1 MRSATMIALLL
12 RAGRFKI
19 LASTAILVVLVSLAD
34 WLVGRNVSLA
44 ALYIVPMMLGAVVL
58 GPLELTVLATV
69 CTYLRS
75 LFDTPGSAA
84 ELTLRFLFAGVAYL
98 VSGLFVSGWV
108 RNHELVRNHLVR
120 VQIEQTLRREAEEQL
135 KVMAESSPAAILT
148 VDGDGT
154 VLAAN
159 AAANSLFMI
168 PAKETAQGKK
178 IGHYLPVLAD
188 ALRAQTT
195 PAGLRTTAQC
205 QGTRE
210 NGEVFLAHMWF
221 SLYDTAEGH
230 RLAAIVVDSSE
241 EMRAREE
248 EGLRQLL
255 TGNRI
260 MATALSHEVR
270 NFCGVLERLC
280 ESLSRRH
287 TLNDDQDLQAMVN
300 LIEGLE
306 AMASLKLQ
314 NRSQAVLEPVPL
326 KEVLDNLRILIE
338 PDWRDIGGTVQWNLP
353 SEIPQ
358 VLAEPHGL
366 LQAFLNVV
374 QNSHR
379 AVQPETLRLLR
390 IAVAREPKKVIVRF
404 EDSGPGI
411 PSPEIL
417 FQPFQPGATGSGLG
431 LYVSRSIV
439 RSYGGDLKFEPQPQG
454 CTFAVELEAI

>member
-1 MRSATMIALLL
+1 MIALLL
-12 RAGRFKI
+12 RAGKFKI
-19 LASTAILVVLVSLAD
+19 LAATAILVALVSLSD

-44 ALYIVPMMLGAVVL
+44 ALYIVPMMLGSVVL
-58 GPLELTVLATV
+58 GPLEIAVLGVV
-69 CTYLRS
+69 CACLRS
-75 LFDTPGSAA
+75 LFDTPGSPA
-84 ELTLRFLFAGVAYL
+84 ELMLRFVFAVVAYF
-98 VSGLFVSGWV
+98 VSGLFVSEWV
-108 RNHELVRNHLVR
+108 RNHQLVRNHLTRVR
-120 VQIEQTLRREAEEQL
+120 TEQNLRREAEDQL

-148 VDGDGT
+148 IDAEGI

-168 PAKETAQGKK
+168 PPGATVQGRK
-178 IGHYLPVLAD
+178 IRYFLPVLAD
-188 ALRAQTT
+188 ALRAETSS
-195 PAGLRTTAQC
+195 AGLRTAAQC

-221 SLYDTAEGH
+221 SLYNSPHGH

-255 TGNRI
+255 AGNRI

-280 ESLSRRH
+280 ESLNRTHSL
-287 TLNDDQDLQAMVN
+287 TLDKDFQAIVN

-314 NRSQAVLEPVPL
+314 NRSQAVLEPVQL
-326 KEVLDNLRILIE
+326 KEVLDDLRIVIE
-338 PDWRDIGGTVQWNLP
+338 ADWREIGGKVQWRLP
-353 SEIPQ
+353 ADIPQ

-366 LQAFLNVV
+366 LQAFLNLV

-379 AVQPETLRLLR
+379 AVQLESLRLLT
-390 IAVAREPKKVIVRF
+390 ITVAREFKKVIVRF

-411 PSPEIL
+411 PAPETL
-417 FQPFQPGATGSGLG
+417 FQPFQVGASGSGLG

-439 RSYGGDLKFEPQPQG
+439 RSYGGDLKFEPRSQG
-454 CTFAVELEAI
+454 CTFAVELEAV

>member
-1 MRSATMIALLL
+1 MIALLL
-12 RAGRFKI
+12 RAGKI
-19 LASTAILVVLVSLAD
+19 KIIATTVILVILTALVD
-34 WLVGRNVSLA
+34 WAVGRNVSLA
-44 ALYIVPMMLGAVVL
+44 VLYIVPMMLGAVVL
-58 GPLELTVLATV
+58 RPAQIVLLAAA
-69 CTYLRS
+69 CSYLRS
-75 LFDTPGSAA
+75 LFDTPGSNA
-84 ELTLRFLFAGVAYL
+84 ELALRFVFALLAYTLSGLL
-98 VSGLFVSGWV
+98 VSGLV
-108 RNHELVRNHLVR
+108 RNHELVRNHLR
-120 VQIEQTLRREAEEQL
+120 GVQVEQELRREAEEQL
-135 KVMAESSPAAILT
+135 KILAESSPAAILT
-148 VDGDGT
+148 VDGKGI

-168 PAKETAQGKK
+168 PAGETVQGRK
-178 IGHYLPVLAD
+178 IRHYLPVLAD
-188 ALRAQTT
+188 ALRAQIA
-195 PAGLRTTAQC
+195 PAGLRTAAQC

-270 NFCGVLERLC
+270 NFCGILKRLC
-280 ESLSRRH
+280 ESLSRSHNLTEDR
-287 TLNDDQDLQAMVN
+287 DFQQIVN

-314 NRSQAVLEPVPL
+314 TRSKAVLEPVAL
-326 KEVLDNLRILIE
+326 KEVLDNLRIVIE
-338 PDWRDIGGTVQWNLP
+338 ADWREIGGKVQWRLP
-353 SEIPQ
+353 ADIPQ

-366 LQAFLNVV
+366 LQAFLNLV

-379 AVQPETLRLLR
+379 AVQLEPLRLLNVT
-390 IAVAREPKKVIVRF
+390 VARELKKVVVRF

-411 PSPEIL
+411 PAPETL
-417 FQPFQPGATGSGLG
+417 FQPFQPGASGSGLG

-439 RSYGGDLKFEPQPQG
+439 RSYGGDLKFEPRPQG
-454 CTFAVELEAI
+454 CTFAVELEAV

>member
-1 MRSATMIALLL
+1 MITLLL
-12 RAGRFKI
+12 RAGKVRI
-19 LASTAILVVLVSLAD
+19 LAATAILVVLTSFAD
-34 WLVGRNVSLA
+34 WVVGHNVSLA
-44 ALYIVPMMLGAVVL
+44 ALYIMPMMLGAVVL
-58 GPLELTVLATV
+58 SPAAIALLAVV
-69 CTYLRS
+69 CCSLRA
-75 LFDTPGSAA
+75 LFDTTGSPA
-84 ELTLRFLFAGVAYL
+84 ELALRFVFAVLAYF
-98 VSGLFVSGWV
+98 VCGLFVSEWV
-108 RNHELVRNHLVR
+108 RNHQLVRNHLVR
-120 VQIEQTLRREAEEQL
+120 MQIEQNLRREAEEQL

-148 VDGDGT
+148 VDGDGV

-168 PAKETAQGKK
+168 PAGETVQGRR
-178 IGHYLPVLAD
+178 IRHYLPVLAD
-188 ALRAQTT
+188 ALRAETT
-195 PAGLRTTAQC
+195 PAGLRTAAQC

-221 SLYDTAEGH
+221 SLYDTANGH

-248 EGLRQLL
+248 QGLRQLL
-255 TGNRI
+255 AGNRI

-280 ESLSRRH
+280 ESLSRTH
-287 TLNDDQDLQAMVN
+287 SLTQDEDFQAIVN

-314 NRSQAVLEPVPL
+314 TKSQAVLEPVPL
-326 KEVLDNLRILIE
+326 REVLDNLRIVIE
-338 PDWRDIGGTVQWNLP
+338 ADWREIGGKVQWCLP
-353 SEIPQ
+353 ADLPQ

-366 LQAFLNVV
+366 LQAFLNLV

-379 AVQPETLRLLR
+379 AVQRETSRLLNVT
-390 IAVAREPKKVIVRF
+390 VAWELKRVIVRF

-411 PSPEIL
+411 TAPETL
-417 FQPFQPGATGSGLG
+417 FQPFQVGASGSGLG

-454 CTFAVELEAI
+454 CTFAVELEAV

>member
-1 MRSATMIALLL
+1 MIALLL
-12 RAGRFKI
+12 RAGRVKI
-19 LASTAILVVLVSLAD
+19 LATTAILVALISLVD

-44 ALYIVPMMLGAVVL
+44 LLYIVPMMLGAVVL
-58 GPLELTVLATV
+58 RPVEIAFLAVL
-69 CTYLRS
+69 CSYLRK
-75 LFDTPGSAA
+75 LFDTAGSPA
-84 ELTLRFLFAGVAYL
+84 ELTLRFVFAVLAYFI
-98 VSGLFVSGWV
+98 SGLFVSGWV

-120 VQIEQTLRREAEEQL
+120 VEVEQNLRHEAEEQL

-148 VDGDGT
+148 VDDNGI

-159 AAANSLFMI
+159 TAANSLFMI
-168 PAKETAQGKK
+168 PAGDSARGRK
-178 IGHYLPVLAD
+178 IRDYLPVLAD

-195 PAGLRTTAQC
+195 PAGLRTAAQC

-221 SLYDTAEGH
+221 SLYETANGH
-230 RLAAIVVDSSE
+230 QLAAIVVDSSE

-270 NFCGVLERLC
+270 NFCGVFGRLC
-280 ESLSRRH
+280 ESLNRTH
-287 TLNDDQDLQAMVN
+287 NLTQDKDFQALLDM
-300 LIEGLE
+300 IDGLE
-306 AMASLKLQ
+306 AMASWKLQ
-314 NRSQAVLEPVPL
+314 TKSQALLEPVPL
-326 KEVLDNLRILIE
+326 KEVLDNLRIVIE
-338 PDWRDIGGTVQWNLP
+338 PDWREIGGKVQWRLP
-353 SEIPQ
+353 AEIPQ

-366 LQAFLNVV
+366 LQAFLNLV

-379 AVQPETLRLLR
+379 AVQLETLRLLNVT
-390 IAVAREPKKVIVRF
+390 VARESKKVIVRF

-411 PSPEIL
+411 SDPETL
-417 FQPFQPGATGSGLG
+417 FQPFQAGASGSGLG
-431 LYVSRSIV
+431 LYVSRSIL

-454 CTFAVELEAI
+454 CTFAVELEAM

>member
-1 MRSATMIALLL
+1 MIALLL
-12 RAGRFKI
+12 RAGRVKI
-19 LASTAILVVLVSLAD
+19 LATTASLVALISAAD

-44 ALYIVPMMLGAVVL
+44 PLYIVPMMLGAVVL
-58 GPLELTVLATV
+58 TPAQLALLAVL
-69 CTYLRS
+69 CSYLRK
-75 LFDTPGSAA
+75 LFDTSGSTA
-84 ELTLRFLFAGVAYL
+84 ELALRFVFAVLAYSI
-98 VSGLFVSGWV
+98 SGLFVSGLV
-108 RNHELVRNHLVR
+108 RNHELVRSHLIR
-120 VQIEQTLRREAEEQL
+120 VEIEQNLRHEAEEQL

-148 VDGDGT
+148 VNGNGI

-168 PAKETAQGKK
+168 PRGESAQGRR
-178 IGHYLPVLAD
+178 IRDYLPVLAD

-195 PAGLRTTAQC
+195 PAGLRTAAQC

-221 SLYDTAEGH
+221 SLYETANGH
-230 RLAAIVVDSSE
+230 ELAAIVVDSSE

-280 ESLSRRH
+280 ESLSATHRL
-287 TLNDDQDLQAMVN
+287 TQDKDFQTIVNMV
-300 LIEGLE
+300 EGLE
-306 AMASLKLQ
+306 TMASLKLQ
-314 NRSQAVLEPVPL
+314 TKSQALLEPVPL
-326 KEVLDNLRILIE
+326 KEVLDNLRIVIE
-338 PDWRDIGGTVQWNLP
+338 ADWREIGGKVQWRLP
-353 SEIPQ
+353 AEIPQ

-366 LQAFLNVV
+366 LQAFLNLV

-379 AVQPETLRLLR
+379 AVQLETLRLLNVT
-390 IAVAREPKKVIVRF
+390 VAWELKKVIVRF

-411 PSPEIL
+411 SDPETL
-417 FQPFQPGATGSGLG
+417 FQPFQAGASGSGLG
-431 LYVSRSIV
+431 LYVSRSIL

-454 CTFAVELEAI
+454 CTFAVELEAV

>member
-1 MRSATMIALLL
+1 MIALLL
-12 RAGRFKI
+12 RAGKFKI
-19 LASTAILVVLVSLAD
+19 LAITAILVALTALAD

-44 ALYIVPMMLGAVVL
+44 ALYIIPMMLGAVVL
-58 GPLELTVLATV
+58 PPLQIAFLAVL
-69 CTYLRS
+69 CCSLRA
-75 LFDTPGSAA
+75 LFDTAGSPA
-84 ELTLRFLFAGVAYL
+84 ELALRFVFAVLAYF
-98 VSGLFVSGWV
+98 VCGLFVSEWV
-108 RNHELVRNHLVR
+108 RNHQLVRNHLIRMQV
-120 VQIEQTLRREAEEQL
+120 EQNRRREAEEQL

-148 VDGDGT
+148 VDGSGV

-168 PAKETAQGKK
+168 PAGETVQGRK
-178 IGHYLPVLAD
+178 IRHYLPVLAD
-188 ALRAQTT
+188 ALRAETT
-195 PAGLRTTAQC
+195 LAGLRTTAQC

-221 SLYDTAEGH
+221 SLYDTVNGH

-248 EGLRQLL
+248 QGLRQLL

-280 ESLSRRH
+280 ESLSRTH
-287 TLNDDQDLQAMVN
+287 SLTQDKDFQAIVS
-300 LIEGLE
+300 LIDGLE

-314 NRSQAVLEPVPL
+314 TKSQAVLEPVAL
-326 KEVLDNLRILIE
+326 KEVLDNLRIVIE
-338 PDWRDIGGTVQWNLP
+338 ADWREIGGKVHWRLP
-353 SEIPQ
+353 AEIPQ

-366 LQAFLNVV
+366 LQAFLNLV

-379 AVQPETLRLLR
+379 AVQLETLRLLNVT
-390 IAVAREPKKVIVRF
+390 VARELKKVIVRF

-411 PSPEIL
+411 PAPETL
-417 FQPFQPGATGSGLG
+417 FQPFQAGASGSGLG

-439 RSYGGDLKFEPQPQG
+439 RSYGGDLKFEPQPHG
-454 CTFAVELEAI
+454 CTFAVELEAV

>member
-1 MRSATMIALLL
+1 MIALLL
-12 RAGRFKI
+12 RAGKVKI
-19 LASTAILVVLVSLAD
+19 LVTTAILVVVTALVD

-44 ALYIVPMMLGAVVL
+44 LLYIVPMMLGAVVVRPAEIVFL
-58 GPLELTVLATV
+58 AVL
-69 CTYLRS
+69 CSFLRS
-75 LFDTPGSAA
+75 LFDTPGSPA
-84 ELTLRFLFAGVAYL
+84 ELALRFVFAVLAYI
-98 VSGLFVSGWV
+98 VSGLFVSGLV
-108 RNHELVRNHLVR
+108 RKHELVRHHLVG
-120 VQIEQTLRREAEEQL
+120 VTLEQKLRREAEEQL
-135 KVMAESSPAAILT
+135 KILAESSPAAILT
-148 VDGDGT
+148 VDGNGI

-168 PAKETAQGKK
+168 PAGETVQGRK
-178 IGHYLPVLAD
+178 IRHYLPVLAD
-188 ALRAQTT
+188 ALRAEITS
-195 PAGLRTTAQC
+195 AGLRTAAQC

-221 SLYDTAEGH
+221 SLYDTTDGH

-248 EGLRQLL
+248 QGLRQLL

-280 ESLSRRH
+280 ESLSRSH
-287 TLNDDQDLQAMVN
+287 NLTQDQDFLAIVS

-306 AMASLKLQ
+306 KMASLKLQ
-314 NRSQAVLEPVPL
+314 NKSKAVLEAVPL
-326 KEVLDNLRILIE
+326 KEVLDNLRIVIE
-338 PDWRDIGGTVQWNLP
+338 ADWREIGGKVQWCLP
-353 SEIPQ
+353 ADIPQ

-366 LQAFLNVV
+366 LQAFLNLV

-379 AVQPETLRLLR
+379 AVQLEDLRLLN
-390 IAVAREPKKVIVRF
+390 VTVSRELKKVIVRF

-411 PSPEIL
+411 PAPETL
-417 FQPFQPGATGSGLG
+417 FQPFQAGASGSGLG

-439 RSYGGDLKFEPQPQG
+439 RSYGGDLKFELRPQG
-454 CTFAVELEAI
+454 CTFAVELEAV

>member
-1 MRSATMIALLL
+1 MIALLL
-12 RAGRFKI
+12 RAGKVKI
-19 LASTAILVVLVSLAD
+19 LATTAILVALTALID
-34 WLVGRNVSLA
+34 WAVGRNVSLA

-58 GPLELTVLATV
+58 GPAQIAFLAVL
-69 CTYLRS
+69 CSYLRS
-75 LFDTPGSAA
+75 LFDTSGSFA
-84 ELTLRFLFAGVAYL
+84 ELILRFVFAVAAYF

-108 RNHELVRNHLVR
+108 RNHELVRNHLIR
-120 VQIEQTLRREAEEQL
+120 VQVEQNLRHEAEEQL

-159 AAANSLFMI
+159 AAANGLFMI
-168 PAKETAQGKK
+168 PSGETVQGRK
-178 IGHYLPVLAD
+178 IRHYLPVLAD
-188 ALRAQTT
+188 ALKAEVT
-195 PAGLRTTAQC
+195 PGLRTAAQC
-205 QGTRE
+205 QGSRE

-221 SLYDTAEGH
+221 SLYDTTEGR

-280 ESLSRRH
+280 ESLSRTHNLAQDR
-287 TLNDDQDLQAMVN
+287 DLQQIVN

-306 AMASLKLQ
+306 SMASLKLQ
-314 NRSQAVLEPVPL
+314 TKSQAVVEPVPL
-326 KEVLDNLRILIE
+326 KEVLDNLRIVIE
-338 PDWRDIGGTVQWNLP
+338 ADWREIGGKVQWRLP
-353 SEIPQ
+353 AEIPQ

-366 LQAFLNVV
+366 LQAFLNLV

-379 AVQPETLRLLR
+379 AVQLEPLRVLTVTVVKEL
-390 IAVAREPKKVIVRF
+390 KKVIVRF

-411 PSPEIL
+411 SAPETL
-417 FQPFQPGATGSGLG
+417 FQPFQTGASGSGLG

-454 CTFAVELEAI
+454 CTFAIELEAV

>member
-1 MRSATMIALLL
+1 MIALLL
-12 RAGRFKI
+12 RAGKFKI
-19 LASTAILVVLVSLAD
+19 LAITATLVVLTGLAD

-44 ALYIVPMMLGAVVL
+44 PLYIVPMMLGAVAL
-58 GPLELTVLATV
+58 GPMELAFLAGV
-69 CTYLRS
+69 CSCLRS
-75 LFDTPGSAA
+75 LFDTPGSTA
-84 ELTLRFLFAGVAYL
+84 ELTLRFVFAVVAYF
-98 VSGLFVSGWV
+98 VSGLFVSEWV
-108 RNHELVRNHLVR
+108 RNHQLVRNHLIR
-120 VQIEQTLRREAEEQL
+120 MQIEQNRRREAEEQL

-148 VDGDGT
+148 VDGKGI

-168 PAKETAQGKK
+168 PPGETAQGRK
-178 IGHYLPVLAD
+178 IRHYLPVLAD

-195 PAGLRTTAQC
+195 PAGLRTAAQC

-221 SLYDTAEGH
+221 SLYDTADGH

-248 EGLRQLL
+248 QGLRQLL

-280 ESLSRRH
+280 ESLSRTH
-287 TLNDDQDLQAMVN
+287 SLAQDKDFQTLVN
-300 LIEGLE
+300 VIDGLE

-314 NRSQAVLEPVPL
+314 TKSQAVLEPVPL
-326 KEVLDNLRILIE
+326 KEVLDNLRIVIE
-338 PDWRDIGGTVQWNLP
+338 ADWREIGGKVQWHLP
-353 SEIPQ
+353 AEIPQ

-366 LQAFLNVV
+366 LQAFLNLV

-379 AVQPETLRLLR
+379 AVQREDLRLLNVT
-390 IAVAREPKKVIVRF
+390 VARELKKVIVRF

-411 PSPEIL
+411 PAPETL
-417 FQPFQPGATGSGLG
+417 FQPFQAGASGSGLG

-439 RSYGGDLKFEPQPQG
+439 RSYGGDLKFEPQAHG
-454 CTFAVELEAI
+454 CTFAVELEAV

>member
-1 MRSATMIALLL
+1 MIALLL
-12 RAGRFKI
+12 RAGKVKI
-19 LASTAILVVLVSLAD
+19 LATTAILVALISFAD

-44 ALYIVPMMLGAVVL
+44 PLYIVPMMLGAMVLRPVEIAFLAVV
-58 GPLELTVLATV
+58 
-69 CTYLRS
+69 CSYLRK
-75 LFDTPGSAA
+75 LFDTTGSPA
-84 ELTLRFLFAGVAYL
+84 ELTLRFVFAVLAYFI
-98 VSGLFVSGWV
+98 SGLFVSGWV
-108 RNHELVRNHLVR
+108 RNHELVRNHLIR
-120 VQIEQTLRREAEEQL
+120 VQIEQNLRREAEEQL
-135 KVMAESSPAAILT
+135 KVMADSSPAGILT
-148 VDGDGT
+148 VEDNGI

-168 PAKETAQGKK
+168 PAGESVQGRK
-178 IGHYLPVLAD
+178 IRDYLPVLAD

-195 PAGLRTTAQC
+195 PAGLRTAAQC

-221 SLYDTAEGH
+221 SLYHTTNGH

-255 TGNRI
+255 AGNRI

-280 ESLSRRH
+280 ESLSC
-287 TLNDDQDLQAMVN
+287 TYNLTQDRDFQTIVKM
-300 LIEGLE
+300 IEGLE
-306 AMASLKLQ
+306 TMASLKL
-314 NRSQAVLEPVPL
+314 RTKSQAVLELVPL
-326 KEVLDNLRILIE
+326 KEVLDNLRIVIE
-338 PDWRDIGGTVQWNLP
+338 ADWREIGGKVQWRLP
-353 SEIPQ
+353 AELPQ

-366 LQAFLNVV
+366 LQAFLNLV

-379 AVQPETLRLLR
+379 AVQSETLRLLNVT
-390 IAVAREPKKVIVRF
+390 VARELKKVIVRF

-411 PSPEIL
+411 SAPETL
-417 FQPFQPGATGSGLG
+417 FQPFQAGASGSGLG
-431 LYVSRSIV
+431 LYVSRSIL

-454 CTFAVELEAI
+454 CTFAVELEAV

>member
-1 MRSATMIALLL
+1 MIALLL
-12 RAGRFKI
+12 RAGKIKI
-19 LASTAILVVLVSLAD
+19 LATTAILVALTALID
-34 WLVGRNVSLA
+34 WAVGRNVSLA

-58 GPLELTVLATV
+58 GPAQIAFLAVV
-69 CTYLRS
+69 CSYLRS
-75 LFDTPGSAA
+75 LFDTSGSAA
-84 ELTLRFLFAGVAYL
+84 ELILRFVFAVAAYF

-108 RNHELVRNHLVR
+108 RNHELVRNHLIRMQV
-120 VQIEQTLRREAEEQL
+120 EQNLRHEAEEQL

-159 AAANSLFMI
+159 AAANGLFMI
-168 PAKETAQGKK
+168 PSGETVQGRK
-178 IGHYLPVLAD
+178 IRHYLPVLAD
-188 ALRAQTT
+188 ALKAEVT
-195 PAGLRTTAQC
+195 PGLRTAAQC
-205 QGTRE
+205 QGSRE

-221 SLYDTAEGH
+221 SLYDTTEGR

-270 NFCGVLERLC
+270 NFCGVLGRLC
-280 ESLSRRH
+280 ESLSRTHNLAQDR
-287 TLNDDQDLQAMVN
+287 DLQQIVN

-306 AMASLKLQ
+306 SMASLKLQ
-314 NRSQAVLEPVPL
+314 TKSQAVLEPVPL
-326 KEVLDNLRILIE
+326 KEVLDNLRIVIE
-338 PDWRDIGGTVQWNLP
+338 ADWREIGGKVQWRLP
-353 SEIPQ
+353 AEIPQ

-366 LQAFLNVV
+366 LQAFLNLV

-379 AVQPETLRLLR
+379 AVQLEPLRVLTVT
-390 IAVAREPKKVIVRF
+390 VARELKKVIVRF

-411 PSPEIL
+411 PAPETL
-417 FQPFQPGATGSGLG
+417 FQPFQTGASGSGLG

-439 RSYGGDLKFEPQPQG
+439 RSYGGDLKFEPRPQG
-454 CTFAVELEAI
+454 CTFAVELEAV

>member
-1 MRSATMIALLL
+1 
-12 RAGRFKI
+12 
-19 LASTAILVVLVSLAD
+19 
-34 WLVGRNVSLA
+34 
-44 ALYIVPMMLGAVVL
+44 
-58 GPLELTVLATV
+58 
-69 CTYLRS
+69 LRS
-75 LFDTPGSAA
+75 LFDTPGSNA
-84 ELTLRFLFAGVAYL
+84 ELALRFVFALLAYTLSGLL
-98 VSGLFVSGWV
+98 VSGLV
-108 RNHELVRNHLVR
+108 RNHELVRNHLR
-120 VQIEQTLRREAEEQL
+120 GVQVEQELRREAEEQL
-135 KVMAESSPAAILT
+135 KILAESSPAAILT
-148 VDGDGT
+148 VDGHGI

-168 PAKETAQGKK
+168 PAGETVQGRK
-178 IGHYLPVLAD
+178 IRHYLPVLAD
-188 ALRAQTT
+188 ALRAQIA
-195 PAGLRTTAQC
+195 PAGLRTAAQC

-270 NFCGVLERLC
+270 NFCGILKRLC
-280 ESLSRRH
+280 ESLSRSHNLTEDR
-287 TLNDDQDLQAMVN
+287 DFQQIVN

-314 NRSQAVLEPVPL
+314 TRSQAVLEPVAL
-326 KEVLDNLRILIE
+326 KEVLDNLRIVIE
-338 PDWRDIGGTVQWNLP
+338 ADWREIGGKVQWRLP
-353 SEIPQ
+353 AEIPQ

-366 LQAFLNVV
+366 LQAFLNLV
-374 QNSHR
+374 QNSYR
-379 AVQPETLRLLR
+379 AVQLEPLRLLNVT
-390 IAVAREPKKVIVRF
+390 VARELKKVVVRF

-411 PSPEIL
+411 PAPETL
-417 FQPFQPGATGSGLG
+417 FQPFQPGASGSGLG

-454 CTFAVELEAI
+454 CTFAVELEAV

>member
-1 MRSATMIALLL
+1 MIALLL
-12 RAGRFKI
+12 RAGKLKI
-19 LASTAILVVLVSLAD
+19 LVTTAILVVLTALVD
-34 WLVGRNVSLA
+34 WAVGRNVSLA
-44 ALYIVPMMLGAVVL
+44 VLYIVPMMLGAVVL
-58 GPLELTVLATV
+58 RPAQIVCLAVV
-69 CTYLRS
+69 CAYLRS
-75 LFDTPGSAA
+75 LFDTPGSPA
-84 ELTLRFLFAGVAYL
+84 ELALRFVFAMLAYIVSGLL
-98 VSGLFVSGWV
+98 VSGLV
-108 RNHELVRNHLVR
+108 RNHELIRSHLR
-120 VQIEQTLRREAEEQL
+120 GVQVEQKLRHEAEEQL
-135 KVMAESSPAAILT
+135 KILADSSPAAILT
-148 VDGDGT
+148 VDGNGM

-168 PAKETAQGKK
+168 PPGETVQGRK
-178 IGHYLPVLAD
+178 IRHYLPVLAD
-188 ALRAQTT
+188 ALRAEVT
-195 PAGLRTTAQC
+195 PAGLRTAAQC

-221 SLYDTAEGH
+221 SLYGTAEGH

-280 ESLSRRH
+280 ESLNRSH
-287 TLNDDQDLQAMVN
+287 NLAQDQDFQAIVS

-306 AMASLKLQ
+306 KMASMKLQ
-314 NRSQAVLEPVPL
+314 SKSQAVLEPVPL
-326 KEVLDNLRILIE
+326 KEVLDNLRIVIE
-338 PDWRDIGGTVQWNLP
+338 ADWREIGGKVQWCLP
-353 SEIPQ
+353 AEIPQ

-366 LQAFLNVV
+366 LQAFLNLV

-379 AVQPETLRLLR
+379 AVQLETLRLLNVT
-390 IAVAREPKKVIVRF
+390 VARELKKVIVRF

-411 PSPEIL
+411 PAPETL
-417 FQPFQPGATGSGLG
+417 FQPFQAGASGSGLG

-439 RSYGGDLKFEPQPQG
+439 RSYGGDLKFEPRPRG
-454 CTFAVELEAI
+454 CTFAVELEAV

>member
-1 MRSATMIALLL
+1 MIALLL
-12 RAGRFKI
+12 RAGKVK
-19 LASTAILVVLVSLAD
+19 LLVTTAILVVLVSLAD
-34 WLVGRNVSLA
+34 WVVGHNVSLA

-58 GPLELTVLATV
+58 SPLEIAFLAVV
-69 CTYLRS
+69 CSYLRS
-75 LFDTPGSAA
+75 LFDTPGSPA
-84 ELTLRFLFAGVAYL
+84 ELTLRFVFAVMAYF

-120 VQIEQTLRREAEEQL
+120 MQAEQNLRREAEEQL

-148 VDGDGT
+148 VDGDGV

-168 PAKETAQGKK
+168 PAGETVQGRK
-178 IGHYLPVLAD
+178 IRHYLPVLAD
-188 ALRAQTT
+188 ALRAQT
-195 PAGLRTTAQC
+195 PPSGLRTTAQC

-221 SLYDTAEGH
+221 SLYDTPQGH

-248 EGLRQLL
+248 QGLRQLL

-280 ESLSRRH
+280 ESLSRSH
-287 TLNDDQDLQAMVN
+287 SLSQDKDFQAIVN

-314 NRSQAVLEPVPL
+314 TKAQAVLEPVPL
-326 KEVLDNLRILIE
+326 KEVLDNLRIVIE
-338 PDWRDIGGTVQWNLP
+338 ADWREIGGKVQWRLP
-353 SEIPQ
+353 ADIPQ

-366 LQAFLNVV
+366 LQAFLNLV

-379 AVQPETLRLLR
+379 AVQLETLRLLTVT
-390 IAVAREPKKVIVRF
+390 VARELKKVTVRF
-404 EDSGPGI
+404 EDSGPGV
-411 PSPEIL
+411 PAPETL
-417 FQPFQPGATGSGLG
+417 FQPFQAGASGSGLG

-439 RSYGGDLKFEPQPQG
+439 RSYGGDLKFEPQPHG
-454 CTFAVELEAI
+454 CTFAVELEAV

>member
-1 MRSATMIALLL
+1 MIDLLL
-12 RAGRFKI
+12 RAGKFKI
-19 LASTAILVVLVSLAD
+19 LVTTAILVVLTNVAD

-58 GPLELTVLATV
+58 GPVQIAFLAV
-69 CTYLRS
+69 MCSYLRS
-75 LFDTPGSAA
+75 LFDTSGSSA
-84 ELTLRFLFAGVAYL
+84 ELILRFVFAVAAYF

-108 RNHELVRNHLVR
+108 RNHELVRNHLERMQV
-120 VQIEQTLRREAEEQL
+120 EQSLRREAEEQL

-148 VDGDGT
+148 VDGEGS

-168 PAKETAQGKK
+168 PRGETVQGRK

-188 ALRAQTT
+188 ALRARIA

-221 SLYDTAEGH
+221 SLYDTSEGN

-270 NFCGVLERLC
+270 NFCGVLARLC
-280 ESLSRRH
+280 ESLSRTH
-287 TLNDDQDLQAMVN
+287 NLTQDRDFQQIVN
-300 LIEGLE
+300 LIDGLE
-306 AMASLKLQ
+306 QMASLKLQ
-314 NRSQAVLEPVPL
+314 TKSQAMLEPVPL
-326 KEVLDNLRILIE
+326 KEVLDNLRIVIE
-338 PDWRDIGGTVQWNLP
+338 AEWREIGGKVRWCLP
-353 SEIPQ
+353 AEIPQ

-366 LQAFLNVV
+366 LQAFLNLV

-379 AVQPETLRLLR
+379 AVQAETLRLLNVT
-390 IAVAREPKKVIVRF
+390 VARELKKVVVRF

-411 PSPEIL
+411 QAPETL
-417 FQPFQPGATGSGLG
+417 FQPFQAGASGSGLG

-439 RSYGGDLKFEPQPQG
+439 RSYGGDLKFEPHPQG
-454 CTFAVELEAI
+454 CTFAVELEAV

>member
-1 MRSATMIALLL
+1 MIALLL
-12 RAGRFKI
+12 RAGKIKI
-19 LASTAILVVLVSLAD
+19 LATTAILVALTALID
-34 WLVGRNVSLA
+34 WAVGRNVSLA

-58 GPLELTVLATV
+58 GPAQIAVLAV
-69 CTYLRS
+69 LCSYLRS
-75 LFDTPGSAA
+75 LFDTSGSFA
-84 ELTLRFLFAGVAYL
+84 ELILRFVFAVAAYF

-108 RNHELVRNHLVR
+108 RNHELVRNHLIRMQV
-120 VQIEQTLRREAEEQL
+120 EQNLRHEAEEQL

-168 PAKETAQGKK
+168 PSGETVQGRK
-178 IGHYLPVLAD
+178 IRHYLPVLAD
-188 ALRAQTT
+188 ALKAEV
-195 PAGLRTTAQC
+195 ASGLRTAAQC
-205 QGTRE
+205 QGSRE

-221 SLYDTAEGH
+221 SLYDTNEGR

-280 ESLSRRH
+280 ESLSRTHNLAQDR
-287 TLNDDQDLQAMVN
+287 DLQQIVN

-306 AMASLKLQ
+306 SMASLKLQ
-314 NRSQAVLEPVPL
+314 TKSQAVLEPVPL
-326 KEVLDNLRILIE
+326 KEVLDNLRIVIE
-338 PDWRDIGGTVQWNLP
+338 ADWREIGGKVQWRLP
-353 SEIPQ
+353 AEIPQ

-366 LQAFLNVV
+366 LQAFLNLV

-379 AVQPETLRLLR
+379 AVQLEPLRLLT
-390 IAVAREPKKVIVRF
+390 VTVVRELKKVIVRF

-411 PSPEIL
+411 QAPETL
-417 FQPFQPGATGSGLG
+417 FQPFQTGASGSGLG

-439 RSYGGDLKFEPQPQG
+439 RSYGGDLKFEPRPQG
-454 CTFAVELEAI
+454 CTFAVELEAV

>member
-1 MRSATMIALLL
+1 MIALLL
-12 RAGRFKI
+12 RAGKVKI
-19 LASTAILVVLVSLAD
+19 LAATAILVALTALVD
-34 WLVGRNVSLA
+34 WAVGRNVSLA
-44 ALYIVPMMLGAVVL
+44 VLYILPMMLGAVVL
-58 GPLELTVLATV
+58 RPLEIAFLALL
-69 CTYLRS
+69 CSYLRS
-75 LFDTPGSAA
+75 LFDTPGSPA
-84 ELTLRFLFAGVAYL
+84 ELALRFVFAVLAYIISGLL
-98 VSGLFVSGWV
+98 VSGLV
-108 RNHELVRNHLVR
+108 RNQELVRSHLR
-120 VQIEQTLRREAEEQL
+120 GVQLEQKLRHEAQEQL
-135 KVMAESSPAAILT
+135 KILAESSPAAILT
-148 VDGDGT
+148 VDGNGT

-168 PAKETAQGKK
+168 PSGETVQGRK
-178 IGHYLPVLAD
+178 IRHYLPVLAD

-195 PAGLRTTAQC
+195 PAGLRTAAQC

-221 SLYDTAEGH
+221 SLYDTADGH

-248 EGLRQLL
+248 QGLRQLL

-280 ESLSRRH
+280 ESLSRSH
-287 TLNDDQDLQAMVN
+287 NLTDDKDFQAIVN

-314 NRSQAVLEPVPL
+314 TKSQAVLEPVPL
-326 KEVLDNLRILIE
+326 REVLDDLRIVIE
-338 PDWRDIGGTVQWNLP
+338 AEWREIGGKVHWRLP
-353 SEIPQ
+353 AEIPQ

-366 LQAFLNVV
+366 LQAFLNLV

-379 AVQPETLRLLR
+379 AVQTETVRLLN
-390 IAVAREPKKVIVRF
+390 VTVSRELKKVIVRF

-411 PSPEIL
+411 QAPETL
-417 FQPFQPGATGSGLG
+417 FQPFQAAASGSGLG

-439 RSYGGDLKFEPQPQG
+439 RSYGGDLKFEPQAHG
-454 CTFAVELEAI
+454 CTFAVELEAV

>member
-1 MRSATMIALLL
+1 
-12 RAGRFKI
+12 
-19 LASTAILVVLVSLAD
+19 
-34 WLVGRNVSLA
+34 
-44 ALYIVPMMLGAVVL
+44 MMLGAVVL
-58 GPLELTVLATV
+58 GPVQLAFLAVV
-69 CTYLRS
+69 CSYLRS
-75 LFDTPGSAA
+75 LFDTSGSPA
-84 ELTLRFLFAGVAYL
+84 ELTLRFVFAVVAYT

-108 RNHELVRNHLVR
+108 RNHELVRNHLIRMQV
-120 VQIEQTLRREAEEQL
+120 EQNRRREAEEQL

-148 VDGDGT
+148 IDGDGT

-168 PAKETAQGKK
+168 PPGESVQGRK
-178 IGHYLPVLAD
+178 IRHYLPVLAD
-188 ALRAQTT
+188 ALRVQS
-195 PAGLRTTAQC
+195 PPKGLRTAAQC

-210 NGEVFLAHMWF
+210 NDEVFLAHMWF
-221 SLYDTAEGH
+221 SLYDSGSGH

-248 EGLRQLL
+248 QGLRELL

-280 ESLSRRH
+280 ESLSNTH
-287 TLNDDQDLQAMVN
+287 SLNQDRDFQAIVN
-300 LIEGLE
+300 LVEGLE

-314 NRSQAVLEPVPL
+314 TKSHAVLEPVAL
-326 KEVLDNLRILIE
+326 KEVLDNLRIVIE
-338 PDWRDIGGTVQWNLP
+338 TDWREIGGKVQWRLP
-353 SEIPQ
+353 AEIPQ

-379 AVQPETLRLLR
+379 AVQLETLRLLN
-390 IAVAREPKKVIVRF
+390 VTVTRELNKIIVRF
-404 EDSGPGI
+404 EDSGPGVAA
-411 PSPEIL
+411 PETL
-417 FQPFQPGATGSGLG
+417 FQPFQAGASGSGLG

-439 RSYGGDLKFEPQPQG
+439 RSYGGDLKFEPQPHG
-454 CTFAVELEAI
+454 CTFAVELEAV

>member
-1 MRSATMIALLL
+1 MIALLL
-12 RAGRFKI
+12 RAGKVKI
-19 LASTAILVVLVSLAD
+19 LLTTAILVALTSYLD
-34 WLVGRNVSLA
+34 WMVGRNVSLA
-44 ALYIVPMMLGAVVL
+44 PLYILPMMLGAVAL
-58 GPLELTVLATV
+58 SPLEIALLAVL
-69 CTYLRS
+69 CSYLRS
-75 LFDTPGSAA
+75 RFDTYGSSA
-84 ELTLRFLFAGVAYL
+84 ELTLRFVFADAAYF

-120 VQIEQTLRREAEEQL
+120 MQIEQDLRNEAEEQL

-148 VDGDGT
+148 VDGNG
-154 VLAAN
+154 VILAAN
-159 AAANSLFMI
+159 AAANSLFTI
-168 PAKETAQGKK
+168 PAGETVQGRQ
-178 IGHYLPVLAD
+178 IRHYLPVLAD

-195 PAGLRTTAQC
+195 PAGLRTAAQC

-221 SLYDTAEGH
+221 SLYDTPEGH

-248 EGLRQLL
+248 QGLRQLL

-280 ESLSRRH
+280 ESLSSTH
-287 TLNDDQDLQAMVN
+287 NLVQDKDYQAIVN

-314 NRSQAVLEPVPL
+314 TRAQAVLEPVPL
-326 KEVLDNLRILIE
+326 KEVLDNLRIVIE
-338 PDWRDIGGTVQWNLP
+338 ADWREIGGNIQWHLP
-353 SEIPQ
+353 AEIPQ

-366 LQAFLNVV
+366 LQAFLNLV

-379 AVQPETLRLLR
+379 AVQLEELKVLNVT
-390 IAVAREPKKVIVRF
+390 VAHELKKVIVRF

-411 PSPEIL
+411 TAPDTL
-417 FQPFQPGATGSGLG
+417 FQPFQTGASGSGLG

-439 RSYGGDLKFEPQPQG
+439 RSYGGDLKFEPRAHG
-454 CTFAVELEAI
+454 CTFAVELEAV

>member
-1 MRSATMIALLL
+1 MIALLL
-12 RAGRFKI
+12 RAGKFKI
-19 LASTAILVVLVSLAD
+19 LATTAVLVLLTALLD
-34 WLVGRNVSLA
+34 WAVGRNVSLA

-58 GPLELTVLATV
+58 GPAPIVFLAIV
-69 CTYLRS
+69 CSYLRS
-75 LFDTPGSAA
+75 LFDTSGSSA
-84 ELTLRFLFAGVAYL
+84 ELGLRFVFAVAAYF

-108 RNHELVRNHLVR
+108 RNHELVRNHLMR
-120 VQIEQTLRREAEEQL
+120 MQIEQNLRREAEEQL

-148 VDGDGT
+148 IDGDGS

-159 AAANSLFMI
+159 AAANSLFMMPPGGTI
-168 PAKETAQGKK
+168 QGRQ
-178 IGHYLPVLAD
+178 IRHYLPVLAD
-188 ALRAQTT
+188 ALRAEIV
-195 PAGLRTTAQC
+195 PAGLRTAAQC

-221 SLYDTAEGH
+221 SLYGTSEGR

-270 NFCGVLERLC
+270 NLCGVLGRLC
-280 ESLSRRH
+280 ESLGRTHNLAEDR
-287 TLNDDQDLQAMVN
+287 DFEQIVN
-300 LIEGLE
+300 LIAGLE
-306 AMASLKLQ
+306 TMASLKLQ
-314 NRSQAVLEPVPL
+314 TKSQALLEPVAL
-326 KEVLDNLRILIE
+326 KEVLDNLRIVIE
-338 PDWRDIGGTVQWNLP
+338 ADWREIGGKVKWCLP
-353 SEIPQ
+353 ADIPQ

-366 LQAFLNVV
+366 LQAFLNLV

-379 AVQPETLRLLR
+379 AVQLEELRLLNVT
-390 IAVAREPKKVIVRF
+390 VAREPKKVIVRF

-411 PSPEIL
+411 PAPETL
-417 FQPFQPGATGSGLG
+417 FQPFQTGASGSGLG

-439 RSYGGDLKFEPQPQG
+439 RSYGGDLKFEPRPTG
-454 CTFAVELEAI
+454 CTFAVELEAV